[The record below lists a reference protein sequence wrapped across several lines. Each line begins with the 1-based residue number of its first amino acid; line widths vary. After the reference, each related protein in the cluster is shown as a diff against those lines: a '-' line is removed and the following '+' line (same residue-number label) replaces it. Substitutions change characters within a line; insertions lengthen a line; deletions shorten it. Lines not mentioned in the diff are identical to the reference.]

1 MTDVYLNRIATAVPA
16 HDIHSA
22 FTGFAPRLLE
32 APRDRKLFQR
42 MVERAQISHRYS
54 MLTPGSGKDCPDAE
68 GFYRRGAFPSTG
80 QRMARYTQEAL
91 PLAMRALD
99 GLNLGEEA
107 GRITHLILT
116 SCTGFYAPGLDIQ
129 IMQAYGLRDST
140 ERTVVGFMGC
150 YAAMNALKLARH
162 IVRSEADA
170 CVLVVNLELCT
181 LHFNEVHALE
191 PLLSFLLFG
200 DGAAAALISAEP
212 CGIALQEFSTAI
224 IPDSGPL
231 ITWDIG
237 DSGFI
242 MHLSGQVPSL
252 LERSLTTLGIS
263 PQDIT
268 HWAVHP
274 GGRTILDAVEQ
285 GLALP
290 PQALTQARSVLN
302 DYGNMSS
309 ATIMFVL
316 QRMLA
321 APHPGP
327 GFGMAFGPGLTAEM
341 LRFERVA

>member
-1 MTDVYLNRIATAVPA
+1 MTDVYLNHIVTAVPA
-16 HDIHSA
+16 HDIHDA
-22 FTGFAPRLLE
+22 FTNFAPGLLTSDRE
-32 APRDRKLFQR
+32 RKLFQR
-42 MVERAQISHRYS
+42 MVERAHIAHRYS
-54 MLTPGSGKDCPDAE
+54 MLTPGRGPDCPDAE

-91 PLAMRALD
+91 PLAMKALD
-99 GLNLGEEA
+99 RLNLREQA
-107 GRITHLILT
+107 GRVTHLILT
-116 SCTGFYAPGLDIQ
+116 SCTGFYAPGLDLQ
-129 IMQAYGLRDST
+129 ILQAYGLRDST

-162 IVRSEADA
+162 IVRSEASA

-200 DGAAAALISAEP
+200 DGVAAALISAEAE
-212 CGIALQEFSTAI
+212 GLALQEFSTAI
-224 IPDSGPL
+224 IPDSAHL

-242 MHLSGQVPSL
+242 MHLSGQVPPL
-252 LERSLTTLGIS
+252 LERALPGMGIS
-263 PQDIT
+263 LHDVT

-274 GGRTILDAVEQ
+274 GGRTILDAVEH

-290 PQALTQARSVLN
+290 PQALTDARAVLH

-321 APHPGP
+321 SAHPGI

-341 LRFERVA
+341 LRFEKIG